1 MCLSGL
7 RGLGLYRQGEV
18 PGQELVDAAD
28 GMVGDLGEH
37 GAEIELRIEA
47 VQFCRSDQRVDSR
60 GAFATRV
67 GAGEKVI
74 LPFMEIL
81 A

>member
-7 RGLGLYRQGEV
+7 GGLGLYRQGEV
-18 PGQELVDAAD
+18 PGQEFLDTAD

-47 VQFCRSDQRVDSR
+47 VQLCRSDQAVHGGGPFSTAI
-60 GAFATRV
+60 GTR
-67 GAGEKVI
+67 K
-74 LPFMEIL
+74 
-81 A
+81 